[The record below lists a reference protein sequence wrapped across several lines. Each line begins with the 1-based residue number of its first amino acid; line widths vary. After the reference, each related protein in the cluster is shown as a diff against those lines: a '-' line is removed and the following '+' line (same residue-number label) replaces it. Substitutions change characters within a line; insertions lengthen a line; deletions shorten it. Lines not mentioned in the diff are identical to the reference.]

1 MTGRTA
7 TGGSVRGRSRIK
19 FGGSTTGWAPRIVP
33 LTALAM
39 GSLCVAL
46 FLAAGASADPGV
58 REKEAQAQ
66 AIVAQL
72 EELDISL
79 GATIEAWHGANIE
92 LERIDGELDTNARH
106 LATARK
112 SLNVAQRRIAQRL
125 RDLYVNGAGDST
137 LEVLLGSQSL
147 DDIIARLDAIERVSS
162 QDTRILGEVK
172 QFRREVETRRA
183 NLKDARVEQTE
194 VVAERAAQRQ
204 EIESR
209 LAERQQLLSSV
220 KDEIAELRAEEARRQ
235 AALEAQA
242 RARLAAQRLAAEQA
256 QVLAAQQAQE
266 AQDAQDQTIYTAT
279 PDFIDTPVPA
289 APPPDGTQA
298 SQVIAIAM
306 QYLGVPYV
314 WGGASPSQGFDCSGL
329 TTYAF
334 AQIGVSLPHH
344 AATQFGYGTPVSRED
359 LQPADLVFFHG
370 LGHMGMYIGGDQF
383 IHAPHTG
390 DVVKISTFSS
400 YSGYVG
406 ARRIL

>member
-1 MTGRTA
+1 
-7 TGGSVRGRSRIK
+7 
-19 FGGSTTGWAPRIVP
+19 
-33 LTALAM
+33 M
-39 GSLCVAL
+39 GSLCAAL

-66 AIVAQL
+66 AIIAEL
-72 EELDISL
+72 EELDMSL
-79 GATIEAWHGANIE
+79 GATVEAWHGANIE
-92 LERIDGELDTNARH
+92 LERIDGELNTNARH

-112 SLNVAQRRIAQRL
+112 SLNVAQSRIAERL
-125 RDLYVNGAGDST
+125 RDLYVNGDGDST

-147 DDIIARLDAIERVSS
+147 DDIVARLDAIERVSS
-162 QDTRILGEVK
+162 QDTRILAEVK
-172 QFRREVETRRA
+172 QFRHEVQTRRA
-183 NLKDARVEQTE
+183 NLKDARVEQAD

-204 EIESR
+204 AIEGR

-220 KDEIAELRAEEARRQ
+220 KDEIAQLQAEEARRQ
-235 AALEAQA
+235 AELARQAQ
-242 RARLAAQRLAAEQA
+242 ARLAAQRLATEQA
-256 QVLAAQQAQE
+256 EIIASQQAQE
-266 AQDAQDQTIYTAT
+266 AQDAQDQTIYTQT
-279 PDFIDTPVPA
+279 PDFAETPVPA

-329 TTYAF
+329 TSYAF

-344 AATQFGYGTPVSRED
+344 AATQFGYGTPVSRDD

-400 YSGYVG
+400 YSGFVG